1 MKLRW
6 ELVINLGITFKYQEK
21 YKSTLCLVT
30 SFIIHSLKD
39 SLLAADKVA
48 RRAVKD
54 GGKKLADANKAVN
67 KARRLANRALD
78 FEENEDDALASSD
91 YDLLLSAAGAVE
103 KYVNIN
109 SSYTQTFVVPAGSA
123 FVWKARVR
131 KNDIAFAVREIRDND
146 TPIDL
151 EPLIKYR
158 SEAPIQG
165 TYYYIMHTF
174 ILFNKHNITLITY
187 YLI

>member
-1 MKLRW
+1 M
-6 ELVINLGITFKYQEK
+6 
-21 YKSTLCLVT
+21 
-30 SFIIHSLKD
+30 
-39 SLLAADKVA
+39 LAADKVA

-165 TYYYIMHTF
+165 TH
-174 ILFNKHNITLITY
+174 
-187 YLI
+187 